1 MRVEGLLA
9 ADEDSSAAD
18 GRLCSLYVSSLR
30 LVVCSKS
37 RVRARVTSGLL
48 RSTSQQPE
56 PMSLAKPF
64 KVRAS
69 RGHASERNHCLG
81 LPSDNN
87 HCHSRIQAI
96 RYTIDS
102 IVSHSV
108 LHLPHVVQVGCRG
121 ISGEACSYVTRRRRP
136 AWIFCSHARE
146 INTGIGPCGRL
157 LRLWL

>member
-1 MRVEGLLA
+1 VEGLLA

-18 GRLCSLYVSSLR
+18 GRLRSLYISSLW

-64 KVRAS
+64 RVRAS
-69 RGHASERNHCLG
+69 RSHASERNHCLDCPATTTIAT
-81 LPSDNN
+81 LESKQFDMQLIPSPLT
-87 HCHSRIQAI
+87 R
-96 RYTIDS
+96 
-102 IVSHSV
+102 
-108 LHLPHVVQVGCRG
+108 LPHVVEVGCRG
-121 ISGEACSYVTRRRRP
+121 ISGEACRYVTQRRRP